1 MALTR
6 PRLALVAALWL
17 APSVALADAAL
28 RPVPV
33 DCRNIPA
40 RGQCVGSVIQT
51 CDTTVTPNR
60 LVQLDCTAEYGA
72 AAQCVDRP
80 ELPGPTCV
88 VPPGSPCLRL
98 EASGTTVSVV
108 CEGTSPGCV
117 QGQTTSACTEN
128 LPRCQATDIGS
139 CRADQLVLGCLDTQP
154 WLLDCPAFGA
164 TCGAGVCVDADLGA
178 VCGPNVLCAAPLVC
192 GRLSR
197 CEAAPDAGVSVDAQ
211 VEGDAAASG
220 DDAATTPGDAAVGGD
235 ATSDDAR
242 ASTPD
247 GSPTPDG
254 TTAPDAIGAGPDA
267 GVTAADAA
275 SAADA
280 DISGLGTAEGDD
292 CSCST
297 SARGSA
303 TSALPLLVV
312 LGLVVRRARRR
323 SSTER

>member
-6 PRLALVAALWL
+6 PRLALVATLWL
-17 APSVALADAAL
+17 APTAALADAAL

-33 DCRNIPA
+33 DCSNIPA

-60 LVQLDCTAEYGA
+60 LVQLDCTAEYGP

-88 VPPGSPCLRL
+88 VPPGSACLRL
-98 EASGTTVSVV
+98 EASGNTVSVV

-128 LPRCQATDIGS
+128 LPACQPTDIGS

-164 TCGAGVCVDADLGA
+164 TCRAGVCVDADLGA

-197 CEAAPDAGVSVDAQ
+197 CEAAPDAGVPADAQ
-211 VEGDAAASG
+211 VGGDAATSG

-235 ATSDDAR
+235 ATSTDAP
-242 ASTPD
+242 ASA
-247 GSPTPDG
+247 PDG
-254 TTAPDAIGAGPDA
+254 TTVPDATGASPDA
-267 GVTAADAA
+267 GVVTAADAA
-275 SAADA
+275 ATTADA
-280 DISGLGTAEGDD
+280 DTSGLGTADGDD

-297 SARGSA
+297 SARGST
-303 TSALPLLVV
+303 TSALPLLLV
-312 LGLVVRRARRR
+312 LGLMVLRARRR
-323 SSTER
+323 SPVSR

>member
-6 PRLALVAALWL
+6 PRLALVATLWL
-17 APSVALADAAL
+17 VPTAALADAAL

-33 DCRNIPA
+33 DCSNIPA

-60 LVQLDCTAEYGA
+60 LVQLDCTAEYGP

-98 EASGTTVSVV
+98 EASGNTISVV

-128 LPRCQATDIGS
+128 LPACQPTDIGS
-139 CRADQLVLGCLDTQP
+139 CRADQLVLGCLDAQP

-164 TCGAGVCVDADLGA
+164 TCRAGVCVDADLGA

-197 CEAAPDAGVSVDAQ
+197 CEAAPDAGVLADAQ
-211 VEGDAAASG
+211 VGGDAATSG
-220 DDAATTPGDAAVGGD
+220 DDAATTTDDAAVGGD
-235 ATSDDAR
+235 ATSTDAPI
-242 ASTPD
+242 TP
-247 GSPTPDG
+247 PDA
-254 TTAPDAIGAGPDA
+254 TVTAPDATVTAPDA

-275 SAADA
+275 ATTADA
-280 DISGLGTAEGDD
+280 DTAGLGTAEGED

-297 SARGSA
+297 STRGG
-303 TSALPLLVV
+303 TSAALSLLV
-312 LGLVVRRARRR
+312 LVVVLRRGRRR
-323 SSTER
+323 VLAAR

>member
-6 PRLALVAALWL
+6 PRLALAATLWL
-17 APSVALADAAL
+17 APTAALADAAL
-28 RPVPV
+28 RPVPA
-33 DCRNIPA
+33 DCSNIPA
-40 RGQCVGSVIQT
+40 RGQCVGTVIQT

-60 LVQLDCTAEYGA
+60 LVQLDCTAEYGP

-117 QGQTTSACTEN
+117 QDQTTSACTEN
-128 LPRCQATDIGS
+128 LPACQPTDIGS

-164 TCGAGVCVDADLGA
+164 TCRAGVCVDADLGA

-197 CEAAPDAGVSVDAQ
+197 CEAAPDAGVSTDAQ
-211 VEGDAAASG
+211 VGGDDATSRDAAATT
-220 DDAATTPGDAAVGGD
+220 ATDAAVGGD
-235 ATSDDAR
+235 ATSTDAPI
-242 ASTPD
+242 APPD
-247 GSPTPDG
+247 ATVAAPDA
-254 TTAPDAIGAGPDA
+254 TVTAPDA
-267 GVTAADAA
+267 GVASADAA
-275 SAADA
+275 TPRADA
-280 DISGLGTAEGDD
+280 DTAGLGTDEGED

-303 TSALPLLVV
+303 TGALPLLLV
-312 LGLVVRRARRR
+312 LAVALRRTRRAR
-323 SSTER
+323 

>member
-6 PRLALVAALWL
+6 PRLALVVTLGL
-17 APSVALADAAL
+17 APSAALAGAAL
-28 RPVPV
+28 RPIPV
-33 DCRNIPA
+33 DCSNIPA

-60 LVQLDCTAEYGA
+60 LVQLDCTAEYGP

-98 EASGTTVSVV
+98 EASGNTVSVV
-108 CEGTSPGCV
+108 CEGTLPGCV
-117 QGQTTSACTEN
+117 QSQTTSACTEN
-128 LPRCQATDIGS
+128 LPGCQATDIGS

-164 TCGAGVCVDADLGA
+164 TCRAGACVDADLGA

-197 CEAAPDAGVSVDAQ
+197 CEMAPADAGVSVDAQ
-211 VEGDAAASG
+211 VDGDAATSG
-220 DDAATTPGDAAVGGD
+220 DAATTPDDAAVGGD
-235 ATSDDAR
+235 ATSTDAPVTTFD
-242 ASTPD
+242 ATP
-247 GSPTPDG
+247 
-254 TTAPDAIGAGPDA
+254 APDATTTAPDA
-267 GVTAADAA
+267 GVTAADA
-275 SAADA
+275 SATTADA
-280 DISGLGTAEGDD
+280 DTSGLGTAEGDD

-297 SARGSA
+297 CTRGG
-303 TSALPLLVV
+303 TSGALSLLVLAVV
-312 LGLVVRRARRR
+312 LRRLRRGMLAAR
-323 SSTER
+323 